1 MVRYSIQR
9 KVIKDIVRSTKSHP
23 SADWIFKKAKMVIP
37 NISLGTVY
45 RNLKYLEKIGEINTI
60 LDDQIT
66 KYDGNT
72 ELHHHLK
79 CTKCGDLIDISN
91 YSNIVSKKI
100 LDKYKFTIKEV
111 NLMILGECQ
120 KHNKTNE

>member
-1 MVRYSIQR
+1 MRFSIQR

-23 SADWIFKKAKMVIP
+23 SADWIFNKAKMVIP

-60 LDDQIT
+60 SDDQIT
-66 KYDGNT
+66 RYDGNT
-72 ELHHHLK
+72 KSHHHLK

-91 YSNIVSKKI
+91 YNNIVSKKI

>member
-1 MVRYSIQR
+1 MRFSIQR

-23 SADWIFKKAKMVIP
+23 SADWIFNKAKMVIP

-66 KYDGNT
+66 RYDGNT
-72 ELHHHLK
+72 KLHHHLK

-91 YSNIVSKKI
+91 YNNIVSKKI

>member
-1 MVRYSIQR
+1 MVRYSFQK
-9 KVIKDIVRSTKSHP
+9 KVIKDIVSSTKSHP
-23 SADWIFKKAKMVIP
+23 SADWVFNKAKMVIP

-60 LDDQIT
+60 LDEKIT
-66 KYDGNT
+66 RYDGNT
-72 ELHHHLK
+72 KLHHHLK
-79 CTKCGDLIDISN
+79 CTKCGDLIDINN

>member
-1 MVRYSIQR
+1 MRYSFQR
-9 KVIKDIVRSTKSHP
+9 TVIRDIVRSTKSHP
-23 SADWIFKKAKMVIP
+23 SADWIFNKAKMVIP

-66 KYDGNT
+66 RYDGNT
-72 ELHHHLK
+72 KLHHHLK

-91 YSNIVSKKI
+91 YNNIIPKKI

>member
-1 MVRYSIQR
+1 MIYSIQR
-9 KVIKDIVRSTKSHP
+9 KVIKNIVRSTKSHP
-23 SADWIFKKAKMVIP
+23 SADWIFNKAKMVIP

-66 KYDGNT
+66 RYDGNT
-72 ELHHHLK
+72 KLHHHLK

-91 YSNIVSKKI
+91 YNNIIPKKI

>member
-1 MVRYSIQR
+1 MRYSIQR
-9 KVIKDIVRSTKSHP
+9 KVIKNIVRSTKSHL
-23 SADWIFKKAKMVIP
+23 STDWIFNKAKMVIP

-60 LDDQIT
+60 SDDQIT
-66 KYDGNT
+66 RYDGNT
-72 ELHHHLK
+72 KSHHHLK

-91 YSNIVSKKI
+91 YNNIVSKKI

>member
-1 MVRYSIQR
+1 MVRYSFQR
-9 KVIKDIVRSTKSHP
+9 KVIKEIVKSTKSHP
-23 SADWIFKKAKMVIP
+23 PADWIFNKAKMVIP

-60 LDDQIT
+60 SDDQIT
-66 KYDGNT
+66 RYDGNT
-72 ELHHHLK
+72 KSHHHLK

-91 YSNIVSKKI
+91 YNNIVSKKI